1 MSCFNFEYYLND
13 VQIFEPFNFD
23 GANIKIEQK
32 ENSFARDVYLFNEG
46 VELSFYK
53 NEFTD
58 GLTHGFDLITSA
70 INEKGADAD
79 ISFTIKNNGVSY
91 FLGRLDL
98 ENMITDGVNFVKV
111 KTIDEGG
118 RFLFKRD
125 FETKKK
131 IELTPL
137 KVLLKAKP
145 VEQISEWDPNDSII
159 F

>member
-32 ENSFARDVYLFNEG
+32 KIVLLVMFICLTRAWNYLFIRMNLQT
-46 VELSFYK
+46 VY
-53 NEFTD
+53 
-58 GLTHGFDLITSA
+58 THGFDLITSA

-125 FETKKK
+125 FETKRK
-131 IELTPL
+131 
-137 KVLLKAKP
+137 
-145 VEQISEWDPNDSII
+145 
-159 F
+159 